1 MKTEIRNPFLY
12 GQSVT
17 DENFCNRVNELDDIR
32 RHTFSGQNLFIY
44 SYRRLGKTSLIR
56 QALGQLGREKKVV
69 SCFLDMERITSQAQF
84 VGLYAQALGNLLVRL
99 DKVEKIRS
107 FFRSLIP
114 KVDFSPTGEVSV
126 SVEFSK
132 TPSGIERCLSEVM
145 DLPQKLAEK
154 YKKRVVVV
162 FDEFQEVAGLDGA
175 GFEKTLRSFIQHH
188 KDVCYIFMGS
198 KTHIIIDMFNNPK
211 RAFYRSATVYPLG
224 NIASEAMERYVKSR
238 FSDSRKKISE
248 ALAKE
253 IVRRAKGLPHYVQM
267 LAWHVWERCDGEVS
281 EEDVTGAIQQLLR
294 SQDEL
299 YQTWLDG
306 SSLNQ
311 RAVLHALADEVEIF
325 SQETMIQYNLGAAS
339 TVQSAL
345 KALVKNGFV
354 NKEKNKYHLA
364 DPFFRMWLSP
374 NFIRP

>member
-1 MKTEIRNPFLY
+1 MGNPFLY
-12 GQSVT
+12 GQPVT
-17 DENFCNRVNELDDIR
+17 DENFCNRVKELDDIR
-32 RHTFSGQNLFIY
+32 RHTASGQNLFIY
-44 SYRRLGKTSLIR
+44 SHRRLGKTSLVR
-56 QALGQLGREKKVV
+56 QALGQLDKDKKVV
-69 SCFLDMERITSQAQF
+69 SCFLDMERVTSQAQF
-84 VGLYAQALGNLLVRL
+84 VELYAQALGNLLVRL

-107 FFRSLIP
+107 LFRSLIP

-132 TPSGIERCLSEVM
+132 TLSAIERCLSEVM
-145 DLPQKLAEK
+145 DLPQRLAEK
-154 YKKRVVVV
+154 YHKRVVVV

-198 KTHIIIDMFNNPK
+198 KTHIIIDMFNDPK

-224 NIASEAMERYVKSR
+224 NIASEELERYVKNR
-238 FSDSRKKISE
+238 FAKSGKKISGPMTQKMVQQ
-248 ALAKE
+248 A
-253 IVRRAKGLPHYVQM
+253 RGLPHYVQM
-267 LAWHVWERCDGEVS
+267 LAWHVWERCDKEVR
-281 EEDVTGAIQQLLR
+281 EEEVTEAIKQLLC

-311 RAVLHALADEVEIF
+311 RAVLRALSDEVEIF
-325 SQETMIQYNLGAAS
+325 SRETIVRYDLGAVS

-345 KALVKNGFV
+345 KALVKKGFV
-354 NKEKNKYHLA
+354 NKEKSEYRLA
-364 DPFFRMWLSP
+364 DPFFGMWL
-374 NFIRP
+374 RER